1 MRLFRPVPRRVA
13 RAVSL
18 LAIAAWVVTMG
29 VVLNRAY
36 LQARSFN
43 LATDLR
49 ALRIRGR
56 VARRLLSRREDR
68 LQRQPDQPGTRRLR
82 AAGGRAPPDVAS
94 RRNDAGADSHVR
106 AARSGVHAA
115 LVRLLARSRHRRR
128 ARDRPRLGAAHQP
141 HDHDP
146 GGTQTEERDLA
157 DVPVLSINL
166 PRRLAALGFK
176 PGTQQKFVVF
186 DPATL
191 SSETVTI
198 AVGKREIVNVY
209 APGVVSFGNQS
220 IRSRT
225 NRPIPA
231 FRVDLAFAG
240 LQTSS
245 WVTDTG
251 EVVREESPLG
261 LLTVREAP
269 EEAQR
274 LAIGGRIQGDLL
286 ESAAVQPRRST
297 KNRIDDPRDVRRI
310 RIRIE
315 GADLES
321 PEMRGAGQSVE
332 GTCWRSSTR
341 ALAARGAGGPRR
353 RPLPSAGAAHR
364 KRRSRHPR
372 RSRGGGRG
380 VDRSAAQGRT
390 ARAARQRHARQE
402 ADRQPAVRRAKCC
415 GPRSGLQRAHRAV
428 RRDGPRRRHSRAHRR
443 RPGLFARRVLLPRVA
458 RGLHRRGRGRG
469 LWLPVDPTFN
479 QFPADATHVRMTR
492 GGLDRQAAILPLIGH
507 LKMNI
512 VDLELAPN
520 STPILVGRGSIDAG
534 PMSVPFPVRTG
545 MTCWSSPRPRAP
557 MIAIT
562 NLVKRYG
569 DVHRGRR
576 RQPRSC
582 PERSTASSVPNGAGK
597 TTTIRMIAGLLEAD
611 LGDDPRQQSR
621 PRDPCRGGEGVA
633 RLHPRSSVHLREADG
648 RGVPALPR
656 RALRHG
662 RCDRRRARA
671 RDARAVRA
679 RASGSTSWSRASRT
693 A

>member
-1 MRLFRPVPRRVA
+1 VPRRVA

-18 LAIAAWVVTMG
+18 LALAAWVVTMG

-43 LATDLR
+43 LATDLAR
-49 ALRIRGR
+49 YGSAAEWRGVYYRGEKIGFSVSQTNPAADGFELLEDARLQMSLLGETTPALIHTSAQLDREFNLRSFDFSLDPGTGAVHVAGR
-56 VARRLLSRREDR
+56 V
-68 LQRQPDQPGTRRLR
+68 T
-82 AAGGRAPPDVAS
+82 GRHIS
-94 RRNDAGADSHVR
+94 
-106 AARSGVHAA
+106 
-115 LVRLLARSRHRRR
+115 LTITT
-128 ARDRPRLGAAHQP
+128 
-141 HDHDP
+141 P

-191 SSETVTI
+191 SSETITI

-209 APGVVSFGNQS
+209 APGVVSLGNQS
-220 IRSRT
+220 VRSRT

-274 LAIGGRIQGDLL
+274 LAIGGRIQGDML

-321 PEMRGAGQSVE
+321 PEMRGAGQSVDGNVLE
-332 GTCWRSSTR
+332 IVDARSLR
-341 ALAARGAGGPRR
+341 AEPADPGVARYLRPEPYIESDDPGIRAEAAVAVAGLTDPRLKAERLVR
-353 RPLPSAGAAHR
+353 RVNGMLDKKPTVSLPSAREVLRTKVGDCNEHTALYVAMAR
-364 KRRSRHPR
+364 AVGLPARIAVGLAY
-372 RSRGGGRG
+372 SRG
-380 VDRSAAQGRT
+380 AFYY
-390 ARAARQRHARQE
+390 HAWPE
-402 ADRQPAVRRAKCC
+402 VYIDE
-415 GPRSGLQRAHRAV
+415 
-428 RRDGPRRRHSRAHRR
+428 
-443 RPGLFARRVLLPRVA
+443 
-458 RGLHRRGRGRG
+458 GRGRG

-512 VDLELAPN
+512 IDLELAPN

-545 MTCWSSPRPRAP
+545 MTCWSSP
-557 MIAIT
+557 
-562 NLVKRYG
+562 
-569 DVHRGRR
+569 
-576 RQPRSC
+576 
-582 PERSTASSVPNGAGK
+582 SS
-597 TTTIRMIAGLLEAD
+597 
-611 LGDDPRQQSR
+611 
-621 PRDPCRGGEGVA
+621 
-633 RLHPRSSVHLREADG
+633 
-648 RGVPALPR
+648 
-656 RALRHG
+656 
-662 RCDRRRARA
+662 RAR
-671 RDARAVRA
+671 
-679 RASGSTSWSRASRT
+679 
-693 A
+693 